1 MHYPIN
7 IEMLMEMA
15 KTAGINELS
24 KTLLGQMARVLN
36 NIYKMGMEYSTEDF
50 VFTPEIVR
58 EAHQRVYGKLLVNE
72 EVNQRFYELL
82 SEWGNDAFQAGACSD
97 KHIVR
102 LSNISMSRRNS
113 GSRPT
118 KKKMEQA
125 RRFYEKYGVYK
136 KEIVIDEHGVLMDG
150 YTTYILMCEQGK
162 DMVPVRRIRRQGI
175 KAVFNEGGKQ
185 YQWEIPLKLID
196 KIAPGDRVVV
206 ETFYGPQRVTVK
218 EIIPL
223 AKRTGR
229 KVRRIEEKEN

>member
-7 IEMLMEMA
+7 IEMLMGMA
-15 KTAGINELS
+15 QTAGISDLS
-24 KTLLGQMARVLN
+24 KKLLGQMARVLN

-136 KEIVIDEHGVLMDG
+136 REIVIDEHGVLMDG
-150 YTTYILMCEQGK
+150 YTTYLLMCEQGK

-175 KAVFNEGGKQ
+175 KAVFNEGGKH
-185 YQWEIPLKLID
+185 ISGKSP
-196 KIAPGDRVVV
+196 
-206 ETFYGPQRVTVK
+206 
-218 EIIPL
+218 
-223 AKRTGR
+223 
-229 KVRRIEEKEN
+229 